1 MEMIVP
7 MLNESIIDIKI
18 AFKIYLENKKEYILT
33 FFLFL
38 VGIFL
43 LVITG
48 MLLIRFVILD
58 NLLQFE
64 EVIRILV
71 APIILLILL
80 FVFFLLLSY
89 ARTIFGLSND
99 IMTSGELFTEFRRSI
114 AYFKKFWLY
123 FAILSLPYVLIIATE
138 QMISLF
144 ALFNI
149 IKSGEGNR
157 ILFVGIKLSI
167 YVLDLTLN
175 ITLIELF
182 PSLIVVRNVKQCI
195 RENFTI
201 VRQNYQ
207 RMIYSITSY
216 YLIFRGPMFLVDMTR
231 MLLVTSLDSLLLF
244 NLLFLVFTVMNV
256 LVGFPILSLISTRIY
271 NTTILKRKLE

>member
-1 MEMIVP
+1 MIVP